1 MNTENN
7 PIELCVICG
16 KETPYR
22 FNDHIDLRIGYV
34 EGSGQGC
41 YNPSLCDNERSRK
54 LITISEQT
62 IYDTPNDQELGEIIR
77 ALYFKNKNK

>member
-1 MNTENN
+1 MENN

-22 FNDHIDLRIGYV
+22 FNDHIDFRTGYV
-34 EGSGQGC
+34 EGAGQGC
-41 YNPSLCDNERSRK
+41 YRPAMCSNERSRK

-62 IYDTPNDQELGEIIR
+62 IYETPNDQELGEKVRVI
-77 ALYFKNKNK
+77 YFNNQNK